1 MKVAEII
8 ELGAHERMT
17 VDEALG
23 ITMREKPTEVLIIFF
38 DAEDDFGLRT
48 SNMSRKDA
56 LWLIE
61 LARQEILNGGIDE

>member
-17 VDEALG
+17 PEEALSLT
-23 ITMREKPTEVLIIFF
+23 IREQPKEVLVLFF

-61 LARQEILNGGIDE
+61 LARQEILSGGLDE

>member
-17 VDEALG
+17 PEEALSLT
-23 ITMREKPTEVLIIFF
+23 IREQPKEVLVLFF
-38 DAEDDFGLRT
+38 DAEDDFGLRS

-61 LARQEILNGGIDE
+61 LARQEILSGGLDE